1 MLLGTGILTLGPH
14 KYLLHLLI
22 TAFKTTKN
30 GVSVIT
36 HINFD
41 VAVAQPLHLKLFSS
55 YAFNS
60 LEHNQY
66 FPVATEAQ
74 GKAYRQERKTEDWLI
89 NFAAQ
94 FHQKWGAH
102 VLDLEAQ
109 TEYQK
114 STRTAFNTTVKGFMN
129 DEWGYNN
136 LGAGSI
142 HPQEGTFSSYASPS
156 LLSFWLLLNTNCS
169 TPTL

>member
-1 MLLGTGILTLGPH
+1 M
-14 KYLLHLLI
+14 
-22 TAFKTTKN
+22 

-94 FHQKWGAH
+94 FHQKWGCTC
-102 VLDLEAQ
+102 V
-109 TEYQK
+109 
-114 STRTAFNTTVKGFMN
+114 GFR
-129 DEWGYNN
+129 
-136 LGAGSI
+136 GSNRI
-142 HPQEGTFSSYASPS
+142 SKEHKNGF
-156 LLSFWLLLNTNCS
+156 
-169 TPTL
+169 

>member
-1 MLLGTGILTLGPH
+1 MVFSVINTYQLSTW
-14 KYLLHLLI
+14 LLHNLCI
-22 TAFKTTKN
+22 
-30 GVSVIT
+30 
-36 HINFD
+36 
-41 VAVAQPLHLKLFSS
+41 LKLFSS

-142 HPQEGTFSSYASPS
+142 HPQEGTFSSYGKSVFNYR
-156 LLSFWLLLNTNCS
+156 FWLLLNTNCS
-169 TPTL
+169 TTYTLTCYP